1 LAQQGQP
8 SNPGQATKSTL
19 TFKEAKERWK
29 EEKKPA
35 RPNVNI
41 DTFGKPEMLTA
52 AKAVCD
58 DIPQYTGKAKFQ
70 TGAQYAPGGS
80 NGALMI
86 LTYTVA
92 EPKEQV
98 KDWYS
103 NALRMYGWNITFQ
116 SPTVLNATNSK
127 SGNTIALQFCDED
140 KSKKGQ
146 SLLQIDYH
154 RAYHSQ

>member
-1 LAQQGQP
+1 VRYLNNSKFQAVTLSLSLAAFAQGLNQHCLAQQGQP

-58 DIPQYTGKAKFQ
+58 DIQ
-70 TGAQYAPGGS
+70 TAP
-80 NGALMI
+80 
-86 LTYTVA
+86 
-92 EPKEQV
+92 
-98 KDWYS
+98 
-103 NALRMYGWNITFQ
+103 
-116 SPTVLNATNSK
+116 
-127 SGNTIALQFCDED
+127 
-140 KSKKGQ
+140 
-146 SLLQIDYH
+146 
-154 RAYHSQ
+154 